1 MSSIIDALLPAVV
14 AVLMFGL
21 GLSLTA
27 TDFRRVLRS
36 RRAVGIGLACQIVL
50 LPAVCLLLVSALN
63 LPGELAVGM
72 MLLAASPGGT
82 TASLFSHLARGDVA
96 LNISLTAVNSLLS
109 VVTLPI
115 VVNLAI
121 RHFLPGRAATVEL
134 GFTEVAQLMTIIL
147 VPVLVGMAVRAR
159 QAGLA
164 VRLDRPIKVLS
175 VLFLTVV
182 AVLTVY
188 LERSRILDYLGA
200 AGLAATLFCVT
211 SLTVG
216 YLVPRLLGVA
226 GSQAVAVGM
235 DVGIH
240 NSGLAVAVALS
251 PGMLASAEMAVPAVV
266 YAIVTI
272 PCAAVAVTLV
282 TRGRQP
288 AVASTRA

>member
-21 GLSLTA
+21 GLSLTGA
-27 TDFRRVLRS
+27 DFRRVLRS
-36 RRAVGIGLACQIVL
+36 RRAVGIGLACQLVL
-50 LPAVCLLLVSALN
+50 LPAVCLVLVSVLG

-96 LNISLTAVNSLLS
+96 LNISLTALNSLLS
-109 VVTLPI
+109 VVTLPV

-121 RHFLPGRAATVEL
+121 RHFLPGRAASAEL
-134 GFTEVAQLMTIIL
+134 GFTEVARLMAIVL

-159 QAGLA
+159 RVDLA
-164 VRLDRPIKVLS
+164 TRLDRPIKVLS
-175 VLFLTVV
+175 VAFLTVV

-200 AGLAATLFCVT
+200 AGLAATLFCLA
-211 SLTVG
+211 SLTIG
-216 YLVPRLLGVA
+216 YLVPRLFGVA
-226 GSQAVAVGM
+226 GPQAVAAGM

-240 NSGLAVAVALS
+240 NSGLAVTVALS

-272 PCAAVAVTLV
+272 PCAAAAVALV
-282 TRGRQP
+282 TRDRQP
-288 AVASTRA
+288 VRA